1 MTPIQAGS
9 TSGDF
14 HDAAFI
20 GGVGLGMMVFNFMY
34 FGLGFLH
41 MGTTG
46 LVAQIYGTG
55 PDTAIGHLL
64 VHGVSV
70 ALVLG
75 KCLFWPVGQSALGNI
90 KEEVYSLAQI
100 IGCTLPYLQLD
111 SV

>member
-9 TSGDF
+9 ISGGF
-14 HDAAFI
+14 HDPASI
-20 GGVGLGMMVFNFMY
+20 GRVGLGMMVFNFMY
-34 FGLGFLH
+34 FGFEFLH

-55 PDTAIGHLL
+55 QDTAIGHLL

-75 KCLFWPVGQSALGNI
+75 ECLFWPHRWVPVQ
-90 KEEVYSLAQI
+90 Q
-100 IGCTLPYLQLD
+100 LQYFRQAIWPKH
-111 SV
+111 